1 MQTVK
6 LYELLVLEFKQ
17 EHELE
22 LYHQLVELGVLLLL
36 LHQLEEL
43 GVLLLLLRLFGA
55 LLEV

>member
-6 LYELLVLEFKQ
+6 LYELLVLEFKR

-22 LYHQLVELGVLLLL
+22 LYHQLEELGVLLLL

-43 GVLLLLLRLFGA
+43 GVLLLLLHL
-55 LLEV
+55 